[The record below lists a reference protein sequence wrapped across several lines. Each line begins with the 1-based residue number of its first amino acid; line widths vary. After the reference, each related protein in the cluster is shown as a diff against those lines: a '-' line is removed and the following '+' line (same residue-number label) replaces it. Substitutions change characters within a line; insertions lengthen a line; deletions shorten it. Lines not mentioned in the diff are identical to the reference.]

1 MQTEVNGTAILDKTL
16 ELCQTIVDQPEFQ
29 EMRQRIDA
37 FMADEKAREQYETVV
52 SKSER
57 LQHKQ
62 QIGQS
67 LSPEE
72 ITDFESD
79 RDALMNN
86 AVARGFL
93 DAQQEMQQIQGSVTK
108 YVHKTFEIGRVP
120 EEGDF
125 ENCGHGCSCG
135 H

>member
-1 MQTEVNGTAILDKTL
+1 MQTEVSGTAILDKTL
-16 ELCQTIVDQPEFQ
+16 ELCQTIVDQPEFR

-37 FMADEKAREQYETVV
+37 FMADEKARQQYETVV

-62 QIGQS
+62 QSGQS

-86 AVARGFL
+86 TVARGFL
-93 DAQQEMQQIQGSVTK
+93 DAQQQMQQIQGSVTK

-125 ENCGHGCSCG
+125 ESCGHGCSCG

>member
-1 MQTEVNGTAILDKTL
+1 MPTELDGSAILEKTR

-29 EMRQRIDA
+29 QMRQSIDA
-37 FMADEKAREQYETVV
+37 FMADEKAREQYDTVV

-62 QIGQS
+62 QSGQS

-72 ITDFESD
+72 ISDFEND
-79 RDALMNN
+79 RESLLNN
-86 AVARGFL
+86 PVARSFL
-93 DAQQEMQQIQGSVTK
+93 DAQQQMQGIQSSVSKYVTK
-108 YVHKTFEIGRVP
+108 TIEIGRVP
-120 EEGDF
+120 EPDDF
-125 ENCGHGCSCG
+125 QSCGSGCSCG

>member
-1 MQTEVNGTAILDKTL
+1 MHTEVDGSAIIEKTR
-16 ELCQTIVDQPEFQ
+16 ELCQTIVDQPEFR

-37 FMADEKAREQYETVV
+37 FMADDKAREQYEGVV

-62 QIGQS
+62 QSGQV
-67 LSPEE
+67 LSSEE
-72 ITDFESD
+72 ISDFESD

-86 AVARGFL
+86 PVARGFL
-93 DAQQEMQQIQGSVTK
+93 DAQQQMQEIQGSVTK

-120 EEGDF
+120 GEDDF
-125 ENCGHGCSCG
+125 ESCGHGCSCG